1 MITNLEYIP
10 KTEITIDSYEDAV
23 ELARILLDN
32 GYAVLL
38 TREDDLTI
46 INYIWAEG
54 YGCNE
59 ANRNNVVFCSIE
71 DMHEYEEAIIK
82 ESRDDRSSD
91 ES

>member
-10 KTEITIDSYEDAV
+10 KTEISIDAYEDAV
-23 ELARILLDN
+23 ELARILLKN

-38 TREDDLTI
+38 TSEDDITI

-71 DMHEYEEAIIK
+71 DMHEYEEAIIEEIK
-82 ESRDDRSSD
+82 DDNTN
-91 ES
+91 